1 MRLLRSFVAV
11 LAILLVASSTS
22 SQPAP
27 TLEPN
32 ERVVAGLNVRA
43 EPNSNAQVVAVLR
56 QGDRVT
62 QIGSVPFWYRVRLEN
77 GSEGWAAKAY
87 LQAAA
92 SGPTPGA
99 TVVGI
104 DLAKLRIHFI
114 DVGVGDAILI
124 DYGDRE
130 VFIDGGMG
138 INTAWKYVTDR
149 NLIQNPIELVVV
161 THGDTDHWKGLTRI
175 LGLEPTP
182 KTPNF
187 RAIEFWE
194 PGYDRD
200 CNQGTSG
207 APARQNYLDFVNGAR
222 GKVQRFRRP
231 LEATHAP
238 LVTQTNPSMTGFV
251 EIPELPGFKFLILHS
266 DANPSGPTDCGYLI
280 NNASIVFKLVVGG
293 HSFLFTGDAN
303 GKERTGPDQPG
314 HVEAKL
320 LQLETR
326 LPGILKADVLKVP
339 HHGSETAST
348 SEFLGKV
355 RPRFSIISASTNHHL
370 PRPTTLARYDA
381 LDTIVLRT
389 DQDRRSGNDHIV
401 CFFIVQADVEL
412 NCNYA
417 DVE

>member
-1 MRLLRSFVAV
+1 
-11 LAILLVASSTS
+11 
-22 SQPAP
+22 
-27 TLEPN
+27 
-32 ERVVAGLNVRA
+32 VRA
-43 EPNSNAQVVAVLR
+43 EPSSSAQIVGILR
-56 QGDRVT
+56 PGDRVT
-62 QIGSVPFWYRVRLEN
+62 QIGSVPFWYQVRLED
-77 GSEGWAAKAY
+77 GTEGWAAKAY
-87 LQAAA
+87 LQAATPD
-92 SGPTPGA
+92 PTPGA
-99 TVVGI
+99 TVAGI

-124 DYGDRE
+124 DYEDRE

-138 INTAWKYVTDR
+138 INIAWKYVTDR

-175 LGLEPTP
+175 LGLEGAPT
-182 KTPNF
+182 TPNF

-200 CNQGTSG
+200 CNQGTGS
-207 APARQNYLDFVNGAR
+207 AQARQGFLDFISGAR
-222 GKVQRFRRP
+222 GKVHRFRRP
-231 LEATHAP
+231 LEATHTP
-238 LVTQTNPSMTGFV
+238 LVTQTTPSLTGFV
-251 EIPELPGFKFLILHS
+251 EIPELPGFKFLILHT
-266 DANPSGPTDCGYLI
+266 DASPSGTTDCGYLI
-280 NNASIVFKLVVGG
+280 NNASIVFKLVVGD

-320 LQLETR
+320 LQLEAR

-348 SEFLGKV
+348 SEFLNKV
-355 RPRFSIISASTNHHL
+355 RPRFAIVSASTNHHL
-370 PRPTTLARYDA
+370 PRPTTLVRYDA
-381 LDTIVLRT
+381 LGTIVLRT

-401 CFFIVQADVEL
+401 CFFIVQPDVEL